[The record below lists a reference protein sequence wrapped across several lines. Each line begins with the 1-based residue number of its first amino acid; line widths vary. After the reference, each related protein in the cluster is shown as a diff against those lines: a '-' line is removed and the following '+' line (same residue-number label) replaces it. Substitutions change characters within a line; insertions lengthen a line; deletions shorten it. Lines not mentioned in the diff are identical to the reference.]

1 MLKKNLHKNG
11 VKVMARN
18 KYDIDE
24 ELDTKFDINQFKRLL
39 SYIKP
44 FRKKVA
50 AIVLLMLTSSVLA
63 LLGPYLAKVSVDEKI
78 PQRDLWGLALLA
90 IIYLLTLIFNTICM
104 KYRIR
109 TMTFI
114 GQSILY
120 NIREDLFTHLQK
132 LPFTYYDS
140 RPHGKILVR
149 VVNYVNSLSD
159 LLSNGIIN
167 LITDMFTLAAIVCFM
182 LLLNFRLALICLA
195 GLPVLTTVT
204 LLVKDAQRKAWQKVS
219 RKQANMNAYIHESIS
234 GIKVTQSFAR
244 EEENM
249 EIFLGQNGE
258 YKKSWMDAIKIQFLM
273 WPFVD
278 IISVI
283 SVSAVFFFGVG
294 RIGSG
299 GVTIGIII
307 AFISYIWRFWEPV
320 SNLGNFYNAIINA
333 VAYLERIFE
342 TIDEEPIVA
351 DLPGAVEIGQVKG
364 AVEFRDVVFSYN
376 EGEVILDNVSF
387 TVKAGETVAL
397 VGPTG
402 AGKSTIVNLI
412 SRFYD
417 IDSGSVTIDD
427 ADVRKVTLKSL
438 RKQMGIMLQD
448 TFIFSGTI
456 MDNIKYSRLDAT
468 DDEAVEAA
476 KAVRAHDF
484 ISEMPDGYYTEVN
497 ERGSRLSVGQ
507 RQLISFARA
516 LLANPAILILDEA
529 TSSIDTK
536 TEIALQEG
544 LQRLLK
550 GRTSFIIAH
559 RLSTIK
565 KADKIM
571 YIEDGKITQQGT
583 HEDLMAQK
591 GAYWNLYTAQYRL
604 LEVV

>member
-1 MLKKNLHKNG
+1 
-11 VKVMARN
+11 MARN
-18 KYDIDE
+18 KFDIDE
-24 ELDTKFDINQFKRLL
+24 DLDTKFDFKQLKRLL
-39 SYIKP
+39 GYLTP
-44 FRKKVA
+44 FKGKVVTT
-50 AIVLLMLTSSVLA
+50 VLLMLTASVLT
-63 LLGPYLAKVSVDEKI
+63 LLGPYLVKIAIDSKI
-78 PQRDLWGLALLA
+78 PAKDYTGLVLLAL
-90 IIYLLTLIFNTICM
+90 IYLSTLVFNTICM

-114 GQSILY
+114 GQSVLH
-120 NIREDLFTHLQK
+120 NIRKDMFIHLQK

-159 LLSNGIIN
+159 LLSNGIIS
-167 LITDMFTLAAIVCFM
+167 LITDMFTLLAIICFM
-182 LLLNFRLALICLA
+182 LFLNVNLALICLA
-195 GLPVLTTVT
+195 GMPILITATM
-204 LLVKDAQRKAWQKVS
+204 LVKNAQRKAWQKLS
-219 RKQANMNAYIHESIS
+219 RKQANMNAYIHESIC

-249 EIFLGQNGE
+249 ELFRKQSNE
-258 YKKSWMDAIKIQFLM
+258 YRTSWMAAVRVQFLM
-273 WPFVD
+273 WPLID
-278 IISVI
+278 IISVAT
-283 SVSAVFFFGVG
+283 VTAVFIAGVHWLG
-294 RIGSG
+294 TG
-299 GVTIGIII
+299 GVTVGIII
-307 AFISYIWRFWEPV
+307 AFTSYIWRFWEPV

-342 TIDEEPIVA
+342 TIDEKPIV
-351 DLPGAVEIGQVKG
+351 DNLPEAAEMPSIVG
-364 AVEFRDVVFSYN
+364 AVEFKNVVFSY
-376 EGEVILDNVSF
+376 EKDEIILNDVSF
-387 TVKAGETVAL
+387 SVKHGENIAL

-402 AGKSTIVNLI
+402 AGKSTVVNLV

-417 IDSGSVTIDD
+417 IVSGSVMIDGR
-427 ADVRKVTLKSL
+427 DVRSVTLESL

-468 DDEAVEAA
+468 DEEAIEAA
-476 KAVRAHDF
+476 KAVRAHEF
-484 ISEMPDGYYTEVN
+484 VAAMPDGYNTEVN

-516 LLANPAILILDEA
+516 LLADPRILVLDEA

-536 TEIALQEG
+536 TEMALQEG

-565 KADKIM
+565 NADRIM
-571 YIEDGKITQQGT
+571 YIENGNIVEHGSHD
-583 HEDLMAQK
+583 ELMDKK

-604 LEVV
+604 LEVG